1 MKTNAVLRR
10 IISALLI
17 FLLFFAAGCAPP
29 PEVFEEEQDERTDEP
44 FNEDGTCYTQSA
56 LLPEGFEVDPLANP
70 RLTVIGDTL
79 VLTDT
84 KEPGQRLD
92 PFNPYLTE

>member
-56 LLPEGFEVDPLANP
+56 LLPDTVVTGTQNTPLY
-70 RLTVIGDTL
+70 LMLTL
-79 VLTDT
+79 VPAMLDNGENS
-84 KEPGQRLD
+84 KEVPS
-92 PFNPYLTE
+92 